1 MGRLEGK
8 VAIITGGNSGVGE
21 QTAKRFAKEGAKVI
35 ITARRKEKLEA
46 VAADIKADGGTVLAL
61 QGDISVPE
69 DGKWMADAAVEH
81 FGTLDILVNNA
92 GVLDEGL
99 LPIDRVADSEIDKIV
114 DINTKGTMY
123 FIRAALE
130 VMLKNKS
137 GAIVNVASIAGVN
150 GGGGAAYV
158 ASKAAVLGIT
168 KHTAMR
174 CAKDGIRC
182 NALCPGMI
190 KTPMTAGQTMETMD
204 PDMMGAMAL
213 HSDLR
218 RPACSAED
226 VANSILFL
234 ASDEAA
240 PITGQCIVMDYGA
253 NL

>member
-1 MGRLEGK
+1 M
-8 VAIITGGNSGVGE
+8 
-21 QTAKRFAKEGAKVI
+21 
-35 ITARRKEKLEA
+35 
-46 VAADIKADGGTVLAL
+46 LAL
-61 QGDISVPE
+61 QGDISVPG
-69 DGKWMADAAVEH
+69 DGKRIVEAAAEH

-99 LPIDRVADSEIDKIV
+99 LPIDKVADSEIDRII

-130 VMLKNKS
+130 IMLKNKS
-137 GAIVNVASIAGVN
+137 GSIVN

-158 ASKAAVLGIT
+158 ASKAAGLGIT

-174 CAKDGIRC
+174 CAKDGVRC
-182 NALCPGMI
+182 NAICPGMI
-190 KTPMTAGQTMETMD
+190 KTPMTAGQTMDSMD
-204 PDMMGAMAL
+204 PDMMGAMAV

-218 RPACSAED
+218 LPACSAED

-234 ASDEAA
+234 ASDESD
-240 PITGQCIVMDYGA
+240 PVTRQCIVLDYGA

>member
-21 QTAKRFAKEGAKVI
+21 QTAKRFAKEGAKVV
-35 ITARRKEKLEA
+35 ITARRKEKLES
-46 VAADIKADGGTVLAL
+46 VAADIEADGGTVLAL
-61 QGDISVPE
+61 QGDISVPG
-69 DGKWMADAAVEH
+69 DGKRIVEAAAEH

-99 LPIDRVADSEIDKIV
+99 LPIDKVADSEIDRII

-130 VMLKNKS
+130 IMLKNKS
-137 GAIVNVASIAGVN
+137 GSIVNVDSIAGLN

-158 ASKAAVLGIT
+158 ASKAAGLGIT

-174 CAKDGIRC
+174 CAKDGVRC
-182 NALCPGMI
+182 NAICPGMI
-190 KTPMTAGQTMETMD
+190 KTPMTAGQTMDSMD
-204 PDMMGAMAL
+204 PDMMGAMAV

-218 RPACSAED
+218 LPACSAED

-234 ASDEAA
+234 ASDESA
-240 PITGQCIVMDYGA
+240 PVTGQCIVLDYGA

>member
-21 QTAKRFAKEGAKVI
+21 QTAKRFAKEGAKVV
-35 ITARRKEKLEA
+35 ITARRKEKLES
-46 VAADIKADGGTVLAL
+46 VLAL
-61 QGDISVPE
+61 QGDISVPG
-69 DGKWMADAAVEH
+69 DGKRIVEAAAEH

-99 LPIDRVADSEIDKIV
+99 LPIDKVADSEIDRII

-130 VMLKNKS
+130 IMLKNKS
-137 GAIVNVASIAGVN
+137 GSIINVDSIAGLN

-158 ASKAAVLGIT
+158 ASKAAGLGIT

-174 CAKDGIRC
+174 CAKDGVRC
-182 NALCPGMI
+182 NAICPGMI
-190 KTPMTAGQTMETMD
+190 KTPMTAGQTMDSMD
-204 PDMMGAMAL
+204 PDMMGAMAV

-218 RPACSAED
+218 LPACSAED

-234 ASDEAA
+234 ASDESA
-240 PITGQCIVMDYGA
+240 PVTGQCIVLDYGA

>member
-8 VAIITGGNSGVGE
+8 VAVITGGNSGVGE
-21 QTAKRFAKEGAKVI
+21 QAAKRFAKEGAKVV
-35 ITARRKEKLEA
+35 ITARRKEKLES
-46 VAADIKADGGTVLAL
+46 VAADIEAAGCTVLAL
-61 QGDISVPE
+61 QGDISVPG
-69 DGKWMADAAVEH
+69 DGKRIVEAAVEH

-99 LPIDRVADSEIDKIV
+99 LPIDKVADSEIDRII

-137 GAIVNVASIAGVN
+137 GSIINVDSIAGVN

-158 ASKAAVLGIT
+158 ASKAAGL
-168 KHTAMR
+168 AMR
-174 CAKDGIRC
+174 CAKDGVRC
-182 NALCPGMI
+182 NAICPGMI
-190 KTPMTAGQTMETMD
+190 KTPMTAGQTMDSMD
-204 PDMMGAMAL
+204 PDMMGAMAV

-218 RPACSAED
+218 LPACSAED

-234 ASDEAA
+234 ASDESA
-240 PITGQCIVMDYGA
+240 PITGQCIVLDYGA

>member
-69 DGKWMADAAVEH
+69 DGKRMSDAAVEH

-213 HSDLR
+213 HSDLQ

-226 VANSILFL
+226 IANSILFL
-234 ASDEAA
+234 SSDEAA

>member
-21 QTAKRFAKEGAKVI
+21 QTAKRFAQEGAKVI

-61 QGDISVPE
+61 QGDISVSE
-69 DGKWMADAAVEH
+69 DGKRMADAAVEH

-99 LPIDRVADSEIDKIV
+99 FPIDRVADSEIDKIV

>member
-21 QTAKRFAKEGAKVI
+21 QTAKRFAKEGAKVV
-35 ITARRKEKLEA
+35 ITARRKEKLES
-46 VAADIKADGGTVLAL
+46 VAADIEADGGTVLAL
-61 QGDISVPE
+61 QG
-69 DGKWMADAAVEH
+69 EH

-99 LPIDRVADSEIDKIV
+99 LPIDKVADSEIDRII

-130 VMLKNKS
+130 IMLKNKS
-137 GAIVNVASIAGVN
+137 GSIVNVDSIAGLN

-158 ASKAAVLGIT
+158 ASKAAGLGIT

-174 CAKDGIRC
+174 CAKDGVRC
-182 NALCPGMI
+182 NAICPGMI
-190 KTPMTAGQTMETMD
+190 KTPMTAGQTMDSMD
-204 PDMMGAMAL
+204 PDMMGAMAV

-218 RPACSAED
+218 LPACSAED

-234 ASDEAA
+234 ASDESA
-240 PITGQCIVMDYGA
+240 PVTGQCIVLDYGA